1 MPQGADEN
9 FISSEPTANPTA
21 KDGSSAEPTAS
32 GPGSTSLVRN
42 ATGPRTQAG
51 KCRSKYNSTTHG
63 ILSKVLILHGESRA
77 GFNALLNG
85 LRDDFHPEGTFE
97 EIWVERLATLLWR
110 ERRLIIA
117 EGQLDI
123 RNNKVNFE
131 EPTLGLTRPL
141 ELDVLIRYDT
151 TLNRNIERTLNQLE
165 RHQRMRLGQPVP
177 PPINLNITASKE

>member
-1 MPQGADEN
+1 
-9 FISSEPTANPTA
+9 
-21 KDGSSAEPTAS
+21 
-32 GPGSTSLVRN
+32 
-42 ATGPRTQAG
+42 
-51 KCRSKYNSTTHG
+51 
-63 ILSKVLILHGESRA
+63 
-77 GFNALLNG
+77 LLNG

>member
-1 MPQGADEN
+1 MTHTADEN
-9 FISSEPTANPTA
+9 FPGSEPTANPTA
-21 KDGSSAEPTAS
+21 KDGSSAEPTAG

-42 ATGPRTQAG
+42 ATGPRTQEG
-51 KCRSKYNSTTHG
+51 KRRSKYNSTKDG
-63 ILSKVLILHGESRA
+63 IFSKVFVLDGESRA
-77 GFNALLNG
+77 EFNALLNG

-97 EIWVERLATLLWR
+97 EIWVEKLATLLWR

-123 RNNKVNFE
+123 QNNKVNFE
-131 EPTLGLTRPL
+131 EPNLAPPPL
-141 ELDVLIRYDT
+141 KLDLLIRYDT